1 MFAFRR
7 PVSSSDWM
15 FLPVPAMT
23 GFMRTPKILALSL
36 TAFFC
41 GPLLNAAEET
51 DFLKNTHQLIFEGV
65 RSGEGYFRPDGK
77 ALLFQSER
85 DASNPFYQI
94 YLLDLES
101 GDARRV
107 SPGSGKTTCAFFQ
120 PKTQRMLFSS
130 THEDP
135 QAEAKQKSELEFRA
149 SGKTRRY
156 AWDYDPEYEIYT
168 ANTDGSQIKRVTAS
182 PGYDA
187 EASFSPDGS
196 LIVFSSTRAA
206 YPLENL
212 SSQDRARF
220 DRDPAFFAD
229 IYVMNA
235 DGSNV
240 RRITQSP
247 GYDGGPF
254 FSPDG
259 KRILWR
265 RFDAAGMNADIYS
278 VALDGGDVRR
288 LTDFGCM
295 SWAPYFHPSQK
306 YIIFTANKLGFD
318 NFELFIADAEG
329 RREPVRVTFT
339 PGFDGLPV
347 FSPDGQ
353 RLSWTTNRS
362 SDKRSQIHI
371 ADWND
376 AAALKA
382 LEQSPLRASVAGSL
396 SAEIRATDLQAQVE
410 WLASPER
417 EGRRTGSAGA
427 KAAADWIEQ
436 YLKSSG
442 VGAPEKGFAQE
453 FDFPAG
459 VALKREHNSLLL
471 LTGAKEQ
478 VFQLEQD
485 FRPLPFSDSGSAEA
499 EVVFAGYGLSV
510 PEAKDA
516 LRYNSYDGIEVKDKV
531 VLLLRYVPEGVDAA
545 RRAQLNRYAGLRY
558 KAMLARERGAKA
570 VLVVSGPASS
580 QPGELLGLS
589 SDNSLAGSGILAH
602 SVSLKVAEALLAG
615 TGKSVKQIQAELD
628 NENPHVPGGFAL
640 PGVKVRLETGVE
652 HKRGVDR
659 NVVAIIPPGPNSTGE
674 WVLAGAHYD
683 HLGKGAEA
691 NSLARS
697 GEENAIHHG
706 ADDNASGTALLME
719 MGAFLA
725 QERAT
730 KPERF
735 KRGVILGFWSGEEIG
750 LIGSAAF
757 AEKPPVELSR
767 VVAYLNFD
775 MVGRLRENRLSL
787 QGIASSKA
795 WKKLIEKRNVA
806 AGFNLALQDDPY
818 LPTDTT
824 SFYPK
829 RIPVLSFFTGSH
841 EDYHRPS
848 DTPEKLDFSGLERV
862 TKFASLLIQDLV
874 ESPERPDFARVE
886 RSAQQESG
894 SRETLRAY
902 IGSIPDYATEVKGVK
917 LSGVRAGSPAEKGGL
932 QGGDVIVEF
941 GKQKIANIY
950 DYTYALDAVK
960 IGEPVGVVVE
970 RKGVLTRLNVTPEAR
985 K

>member
-1 MFAFRR
+1 MNARGAALS
-7 PVSSSDWM
+7 VWM
-15 FLPVPAMT
+15 FFRIRAISN
-23 GFMRTPKILALSL
+23 GMRTPMFFALGLS
-36 TAFFC
+36 AFLFS
-41 GPLLNAAEET
+41 ASVHASDET
-51 DFLKNTHQLIFEGV
+51 DFLKNARQLIFEGL
-65 RSGEGYFRPDGK
+65 RSGEGYFRSDGK

-85 DASNPFYQI
+85 EAANPFYQI
-94 YLLDLES
+94 YMLDLLS
-101 GDARRV
+101 GDTRRV
-107 SPGSGKTTCAFFQ
+107 SPGIGKTTCAYFQ
-120 PKTQRMLFSS
+120 PNTQRMLFSS

-135 QAEAKQKSELEFRA
+135 DARTKQKAELDFRA

-168 ANTDGSQIKRVTAS
+168 ADVNGSAIKRLTHSA
-182 PGYDA
+182 GYDA

-212 SSQDRARF
+212 PPQERARF
-220 DRDPAFFAD
+220 DKDPAYFAD

-240 RRITQSP
+240 RRLTETP

-259 KRILWR
+259 QRVLWR
-265 RFDAAGMNADIYS
+265 RFDAGGMNADVYS
-278 VALDGGDVRR
+278 AKVDGTDICKI
-288 LTDFGCM
+288 TDFGCM
-295 SWAPYFHPSQK
+295 SWAPYYHPSQK
-306 YIIFTANKLGFD
+306 YVIFTANKLGFD
-318 NFELFIADAEG
+318 NFELFIVDAEG
-329 RREPVRVTFT
+329 RHEPVRVTYT
-339 PGFDGLPV
+339 QGFDGLPV
-347 FSPDGQ
+347 FSPDGA

-362 SDKRSQIHI
+362 GEGKSQVHI
-371 ADWND
+371 ADWNH
-376 AAALKA
+376 AGALKA
-382 LEQSPLRASVAGSL
+382 IEQSPLRKSVPAL
-396 SAEIRATDLQAQVE
+396 SAEIRSADLQAEVE

-417 EGRRTGSAGA
+417 EGRRTGTAGA
-427 KAAADWIEQ
+427 KASAEWLSQ
-436 YLKSSG
+436 YLKASG
-442 VGAPEKGFAQE
+442 LEAPKEGFAQE
-453 FDFPAG
+453 FEFPAG
-459 VALKREHNSLLL
+459 VALKPEQNSLVVS
-471 LTGAKEQ
+471 GAGKER
-478 VFQLEQD
+478 VFELEKD
-485 FRPLPFSDSGSAEA
+485 FRPLPFSDSGKADA

-516 LRYNSYDGIEVKDKV
+516 LRYNSYDGLDVKDKI
-531 VLLLRYVPEGVDAA
+531 VLLLRYVPEGVDAT

-589 SDNSLAGSGILAH
+589 SDNSLAGSGIVAH
-602 SVSLKVAEALLAG
+602 SVSLNVAEALLSG
-615 TGKSVKQIQAELD
+615 TGKSIKQIQAELD

-640 PGVKVRLETGVE
+640 PGVKVRLEAGVE
-652 HKRGVDR
+652 HRRGTDR
-659 NVVAIIPPGPNSTGE
+659 NIIAMIPPGPDSTGE

-683 HLGKGAEA
+683 HLGKGVES

-697 GEENAIHHG
+697 GEENGIHHG

-719 MGAFLA
+719 VGAALQ
-725 QERAT
+725 QERQLH
-730 KPERF
+730 PERF

-757 AEKPPVELSR
+757 VEKPPVELSK

-775 MVGRLRENRLSL
+775 MVGRLRENKLSL

-824 SFYPK
+824 SFYP
-829 RIPVLSFFTGSH
+829 RHIPVLSFFTGSH

-848 DTPEKLDFSGLERV
+848 DTPEKLDFVGLERV
-862 TKFASLLIQDLV
+862 TRFAAALIQDLA
-874 ESPERPDFARVE
+874 ESPDKPDFARVE

-917 LSGVRAGSPAEKGGL
+917 LSGVRAGSPAEKGGM

-960 IGEPVGVVVE
+960 IGEAVDVVVE
-970 RKGVLTRLNVTPEAR
+970 RKGELTRLKVTPEAR

>member
-1 MFAFRR
+1 MQIHANSR
-7 PVSSSDWM
+7 V
-15 FLPVPAMT
+15 
-23 GFMRTPKILALSL
+23 MRTPYFFALSL
-36 TAFFC
+36 SAFLFSA
-41 GPLLNAAEET
+41 PVQAYDETNFFKNAR
-51 DFLKNTHQLIFEGV
+51 QLIFEGV
-65 RSGEGYFRPDGK
+65 RSGEGYFRADGK

-85 DASNPFYQI
+85 EAANPFYQI
-94 YLLDLES
+94 YMLDLLS
-101 GDARRV
+101 GDTHRV
-107 SPGSGKTTCAFFQ
+107 STGIGKTTCAYFQ

-135 QAEAKQKSELEFRA
+135 NAEAKQKAELDFRN

-156 AWDYDPEYEIYT
+156 SWDYDPEYEIYT
-168 ANTDGSQIKRVTAS
+168 ANVDGSAVKRLTHS
-182 PGYDA
+182 SGYDA

-206 YPLENL
+206 YPLEKL
-212 SSQDRARF
+212 PQQERARF
-220 DRDPAFFAD
+220 EKDPAYFAD

-240 RRITQSP
+240 RRITQTP

-259 KRILWR
+259 QRILWR
-265 RFDAAGMNADIYS
+265 RFDAAGMNADVYS
-278 VALDGGDVRR
+278 VKLDGSDVRR
-288 LTDFGCM
+288 ITDFGCM

-318 NFELFIADAEG
+318 NFELFIVDPEG
-329 RREPVRVTFT
+329 RHEPVQVTYT
-339 PGFDGLPV
+339 QGFDGLPV
-347 FSPDGQ
+347 FSPDGS

-362 SDKRSQIHI
+362 GDGKSQVHI

-376 AAALKA
+376 AAALNA
-382 LEQSPLRASVAGSL
+382 IEQSPLKKNTPVF
-396 SAEIRATDLQAQVE
+396 SAEIRSADLQAEVE

-417 EGRRTGSAGA
+417 EGRRTGTTGA
-427 KAAADWIEQ
+427 RATADWLSQ
-436 YLKSSG
+436 YLKSNG
-442 VGAPEKGFAQE
+442 LEAPTDGFAQE
-453 FDFPAG
+453 FEFPAG
-459 VALKREHNSLLL
+459 VALKSEQNALVFLNA
-471 LTGAKEQ
+471 GKEQ
-478 VFQLEQD
+478 AFELEKD
-485 FRPLPFSDSGSAEA
+485 FRPLPFSDSGKAEA

-516 LRYNSYDGIEVKDKV
+516 LRYNSYDGIDVKDKI
-531 VLLLRYVPEGVDAA
+531 VLLLRYVPEGVDAP

-558 KAMLARERGAKA
+558 KTMLARERGAKA

-589 SDNSLAGSGILAH
+589 SDNSLAGYGIVAH
-602 SVSLKVAEALLAG
+602 SVSLKVAEALLSG
-615 TGKSVKQIQAELD
+615 TGKSLKQIQGELD
-628 NENPHVPGGFAL
+628 NENPHVPGGFTL
-640 PGVKVRLETGVE
+640 PGVRVRLEAGVE
-652 HKRGVDR
+652 HRRGTDR
-659 NVVAIIPPGPNSTGE
+659 NIVAMIPPGPNATGE

-683 HLGKGAEA
+683 HLGKGVES

-697 GEENAIHHG
+697 GEENGIHHG

-719 MGAFLA
+719 VGAALQ
-725 QERAT
+725 QERQAH
-730 KPERF
+730 PERF

-757 AEKPPVELSR
+757 VEKPPVELSK

-775 MVGRLRENRLSL
+775 MVGRLRENKLSL

-824 SFYPK
+824 SFYP
-829 RIPVLSFFTGSH
+829 RHIPVLSFFTGSH

-848 DTPEKLDFSGLERV
+848 DTPQKLDFAGLERV
-862 TKFASLLIQDLV
+862 TRFAAALIQDLA
-874 ESPERPDFARVE
+874 ESPDKPDFARVK

-960 IGEPVGVVVE
+960 IGEAVDVVVE
-970 RKGVLTRLNVTPEAR
+970 RKGGLTRLKVTPEAR